1 MVLTL
6 MLKKGH
12 SRQDCGPK
20 SKNYNICSKKK
31 VQSLLK
37 EVISLLIRHYCHFE
51 LLSNKPNLIS
61 IVTFISKIHRIIPDE

>member
-31 VQSLLK
+31 SSVFIKRSDFTFIK
-37 EVISLLIRHYCHFE
+37 FDTTVISNCYPTNLTLFLL
-51 LLSNKPNLIS
+51 
-61 IVTFISKIHRIIPDE
+61 